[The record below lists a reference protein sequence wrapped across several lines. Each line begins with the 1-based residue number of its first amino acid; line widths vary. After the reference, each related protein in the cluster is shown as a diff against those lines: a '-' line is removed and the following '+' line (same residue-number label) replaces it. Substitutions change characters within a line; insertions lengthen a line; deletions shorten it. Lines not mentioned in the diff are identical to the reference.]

1 VAKVLVANKVDKKD
15 HKRKISTD
23 QGEQLALKLKMPYF
37 EVSAKS
43 G

>member
-1 VAKVLVANKVDKKD
+1 MVLVANKVDMEDDRVVNEDEGK
-15 HKRKISTD
+15 
-23 QGEQLALKLKMPYF
+23 QLAADHELKYW